1 MLTGGKLMRKREI
14 PTMDVSLLKPFHGY
28 QTSIIPVS
36 SGYYFYLASWDRTPT
51 QFPRFSNVWIVTP
64 EDKRIL
70 FSDPRA
76 TSEIVCIY
84 HEFHE
89 IYGASI
95 GIDWVAENQLYCR
108 CKSLDDAYDLK
119 VEFHVHESMA
129 SRLLLAIGSG
139 PPTQLRMSRPIAAV
153 SNFLV
158 NLLVARGGSV
168 LVGKT
173 ETGQPFYH
181 GETERLFHVA
191 GGSISLNGKDLG
203 TFTSPTWSVE
213 FGDAVPFARP
223 VVKLGTL
230 YIPFEQDMVD
240 DSA

>member
-1 MLTGGKLMRKREI
+1 MN
-14 PTMDVSLLKPFHGY
+14 VSLLKPFHGY

-36 SGYYFYLASWDRTPT
+36 NGYYFYLASWDRTPT
-51 QFPRFSNVWIVTP
+51 PFSHFSNVWVITP
-64 EDKRIL
+64 EDKRVL
-70 FSDPRA
+70 FSDPPA

-84 HEFHE
+84 HEFDE
-89 IYGASI
+89 ICGASI
-95 GIDWVAENQLYCR
+95 EIDWIAENQLYLR
-108 CKSLDDAYDLK
+108 CGSLDDAYDLE
-119 VEFHVHESMA
+119 VTFELHESMA

-139 PPTQLRMSRPIAAV
+139 PPTQFRISKPVTAV

-173 ETGQPFYH
+173 ETDQPFYH
-181 GETERLFHVA
+181 GETERLFEVV
-191 GGSISLNGKDLG
+191 GGAISLNGEDLG
-203 TFTSPTWSVE
+203 MFTSPTWSIE
-213 FGDAVPFARP
+213 FGDAVPFVNP

-230 YIPFEQDMVD
+230 YIPFEQEMIG